1 MTLRKRLFVTG
12 AQGFVG
18 QYIQAAVQSGEHA
31 DFEMVCADDQYDIT
45 NRESLDR
52 VIKKAR
58 PDAVIHLAAQSHVP
72 TSFGDPELTY
82 RVNFFGTLTLLQS
95 LAANGFTGRM
105 LFVGSA
111 DSYGLVEEQDLPI
124 SEKQALR
131 PRNPYAVSKVAAEA
145 LCYQWSQTGSF
156 DVVIARPFNHIGP
169 NQSESFAISGFAK
182 QVAEI
187 AAGLRLPEIQVGDI
201 EVTRDFTDVRDIVEA
216 YLLLLLKG
224 ESGEAYNVGSGQE
237 RKLSD
242 MLMELTE
249 TAGVKATIKIDD
261 TRFRPAEQR
270 RVVCDARK
278 LRLRTG
284 WHPHI
289 SISHTLEEIIQYWVR
304 KIQNG

>member
-18 QYIQAAVQSGEHA
+18 QYIQAAVQSDEHA
-31 DFEMVCADDQYDIT
+31 IFEVVCAEDQYDIT
-45 NRESLDR
+45 DRESLDR
-52 VIKKAR
+52 VIKRAR

-72 TSFGDPELTY
+72 TSFSDPELTY
-82 RVNFFGTLTLLQS
+82 RVNFFGTLTLLQA
-95 LAANGFTGRM
+95 LAANDFVGRM

-145 LCYQWSQTGSF
+145 LCYQWSQTGPF

-169 NQSESFAISGFAK
+169 GQAESFAISGFAK
-182 QVAEI
+182 QIAEI
-187 AAGLRLPEIQVGDI
+187 VAGLRVPELTVGDLQ
-201 EVTRDFTDVRDIVEA
+201 VTRDFTDVRDIVEA

-237 RKLSD
+237 RSLS
-242 MLMELTE
+242 ELLE
-249 TAGVKATIKIDD
+249 ELIQIAGVSATIKIDSA
-261 TRFRPAEQR
+261 RFRPAEQR
-270 RVVCDARK
+270 RVACDAAK
-278 LRLRTG
+278 LRVRTG
-284 WHPHI
+284 WHPRN
-289 SISHTLEEIIQYWVR
+289 SMNETLVEIIQYWVR
-304 KIQNG
+304 KIQND